1 MSPLLFLSVLLMLL
15 GACSGRNE
23 MPQGQL
29 IAGNWGELRELDQL
43 LPSRAYLIDLKENDH
58 YKVCYQASLAAR
70 WPQFEAELETA
81 LAHWGRYI
89 GASLIVETR
98 DEVFPS
104 LPKKNM
110 SVNEALAFYQEKA
123 CPEADLIVAEF
134 DLDGPLAQVMQSY
147 SYIEVKGKKQIKKL
161 TKGLLIQKES
171 HDFNWVTFNEAMG
184 PDAIDSIHDMLLS
197 REHYYIRKEGRDHL
211 LITTLIHEAGHI
223 WGLCDQYELA
233 GGQTNCHAHYSTKE
247 LIDDSI
253 MAKEPLFIPIFLRN
267 DDIEGIE
274 HLANRRKK
282 EWNSITV
289 SEETPAP
296 KYRVIVA
303 EKNHSKLTLKAVVGK
318 NQIIKG
324 MIDLKIFDENGDHN
338 SLSASVVTS
347 KQDEEHFET
356 IELDLDPRWQV
367 TSATFTD
374 SEGIEYPI
382 SLD

>member
-1 MSPLLFLSVLLMLL
+1 MSRLLLLNILLMLL
-15 GACSGRNE
+15 GACSGQNE
-23 MPQGQL
+23 SAENRL
-29 IAGNWGELRELDQL
+29 IAGNWGELTELDQL

-89 GASLIVETR
+89 GASLVVETR

-110 SVNEALAFYQEKA
+110 NANEALAFYQEKA

-147 SYIEVKGKKQIKKL
+147 SYIEVKGKRQIKKL
-161 TKGLLIQKES
+161 TKGLLIQKEGQ
-171 HDFNWVTFNEAMG
+171 DFNWITLSEAMG
-184 PDAIDSIHDMLLS
+184 PDAIDSIHDILLS
-197 REHYYIRKEGRDHL
+197 REHHYIRREDRDHL

-233 GGQTNCHAHYSTKE
+233 GGKTNCHDHYSTKE
-247 LIDDSI
+247 LNDDSI
-253 MAKEPLFIPIFLRN
+253 MAKEPLFIPVFLRN

-274 HLANRRKK
+274 HLARRRKK
-282 EWNSITV
+282 DWSPLTV
-289 SEETPAP
+289 NEETPAP
-296 KYRVIVA
+296 KYQVILA
-303 EKNHSKLTLKAVVGK
+303 EKKRSKLTLKAVVGK
-318 NQIIKG
+318 NQVIKG
-324 MIDLKIFDENGDHN
+324 VIDLKIFDENGDHN

-347 KQDEEHFET
+347 KHESEHFEN

-374 SEGIEYPI
+374 SEGVEYPI
-382 SLD
+382 NLD